1 MSESAGF
8 LLIILG
14 GFMQG
19 TFFLG
24 LKWTNPW
31 KWENIWFTYALFA
44 LIVIPI
50 VLAVGTA
57 PQLGHVLSATP
68 GKALALVFFYGAGWG
83 VGAVLSGL
91 GVDRMGLAMGVAV
104 LIGITAALGSLI
116 PLVVNT
122 PQLVFQPKGIMV
134 IVSVLVLLLG
144 VALVGVA
151 GKKRDDTKRANAESG
166 QKGSFRAGLII
177 CIFSG
182 IFSAMLN
189 LAFSFSKALEDAA
202 KSFGASSNGAQ
213 NYVWMVALGGGFI
226 ANAIYTC
233 YLLSRNKTWRN
244 FALPKSGRVFLIGL
258 AMALLWVWGMI
269 FYGRGATVM
278 GELGTVV
285 GWPVFMATIIIFSG
299 IWGFVTGEWKGS
311 SSRAKWYM
319 TVGIVVLVAASAL
332 LGVTNR
338 M

>member
-1 MSESAGF
+1 MGESAGF

-24 LKWTNPW
+24 LKWTSPW
-31 KWENIWFTYALFA
+31 KWENIWLTYVVFA

-50 VLAVGTA
+50 ALAVGTT
-57 PQLGHVLSATP
+57 PQLGHVISATP
-68 GKALALVFFYGAGWG
+68 AKALALVFFYGAGWG

-104 LIGITAALGSLI
+104 LIGITAALGSLV
-116 PLVVNT
+116 PLVVKT
-122 PQLVFQPKGIMV
+122 PQLVFQSKGLMV
-134 IVSVLVLLLG
+134 IASVVVLLIG

-151 GKKRDDTKRANAESG
+151 GKKRDADKQAQAESG
-166 QKGSFRAGLII
+166 QKGSFKTGLII

-189 LAFSFSKALEDAA
+189 MAFSFSKGLEDAA
-202 KSFGASSNGAQ
+202 QSFGASSNGAQ

-226 ANAIYTC
+226 ANAVYTC
-233 YLLSRNKTWRN
+233 FLLSKNRTWGN
-244 FALPKSGRVFLIGL
+244 FLLPKSGRVFLIGIV
-258 AMALLWVWGMI
+258 MALLWLWGMI

-278 GELGTVV
+278 GEIGTVI
-285 GWPVFMATIIIFSG
+285 GWPLFMATIIIVSG
-299 IWGFVTGEWKGS
+299 IWGFITGEWKGS
-311 SSRAKWYM
+311 SARAKGYM
-319 TVGIVVLVAASAL
+319 VAGIVVLVAASGL
-332 LGVTNR
+332 LGVTNK